1 MAQPRLV
8 SILVLAPLAWLACGA
23 FVPPVA
29 AGQTR
34 EFVPIT
40 DEMLRDPDPGDW
52 LMAYRTYDFQAF
64 SPLDEI
70 DRENVGG
77 LRLAWMR
84 AMEEGAQEIR
94 PLVYDGVMYIAQPGY
109 DHLQAIDATTGDL
122 IWEYRRAQPDD
133 IREYAQ
139 FGARTRNLAL
149 YGSHVYHLTAD
160 AHIIAVD
167 ARTGELAWES
177 RTADY
182 RDGITHS
189 SGATIVNGMVVSG
202 RTCSPASLDARCFVA
217 AHDAGDGVERWRTY
231 TAAGADDPGG
241 ATWGTVPT
249 ADRVHVSPWGVPG
262 SFDPELNRVFWGVAV
277 PLPYTR
283 LMRRGTW
290 DVGDRSPCELYSNST
305 IAMNAD
311 TGAIDW
317 YYQYLPCDDWDQDFV
332 QERTLIDTVVNPDPE
347 AVRWINPRLTGTAEE
362 RKIVV
367 VLGEPGGLFV
377 NDRETGE
384 FLWADPLP
392 FESTERFVI
401 SDVDVETGAT
411 TINMDLVARE
421 PGDQFII
428 CGHNVKGWWSW
439 SYSPVTGMLYVP
451 INRSCL
457 NQTLNPRTVSGTGPR
472 FSIPDPEIGPEG
484 DLTEVRAI
492 DISTGREVW
501 RYSQRAPN
509 AGTTL
514 ATAGNVVFFGDSNRR
529 FRAFDAETGEVL
541 WETILGSQISGY
553 PVTYEAGGRQYLTV
567 PVGGVGN
574 RLRTYA
580 PELEAP
586 DRQQHA
592 GDLTDVH
599 AAVSGAAAGA
609 TAVGSSSGGVG
620 VQSARREL
628 GGGQVAA
635 MAQVI
640 NQVIHY

>member
-8 SILVLAPLAWLACGA
+8 SVGALAGLVWLACGA
-23 FVPPVA
+23 FPAAAA
-29 AGQTR
+29 AGQP
-34 EFVPIT
+34 EDFVPIT
-40 DEMLRDPDPGDW
+40 DEMLRDPDPADW

-70 DRENVGG
+70 TRENVGQ

-84 AMEEGAQEIR
+84 AMDEGDQEIR
-94 PLVYDGVMYIAQPGY
+94 PLVYDGVMYIAHAGA
-109 DHLQAIDATTGDL
+109 DRLEALDATTGDQ
-122 IWEYRRAQPDD
+122 IWEFE
-133 IREYAQ
+133 RELPADLRQYAQ
-139 FGARTRNLAL
+139 LGARTRNLAL
-149 YGSHVYHLTAD
+149 YGNHVYHLTQD

-177 RTADY
+177 QTADY

-189 SGATIVNGMVVSG
+189 SGAVIINGMVVSG
-202 RTCSPASLDARCFVA
+202 RTCSPGSLEARCFVA
-217 AHDAGDGVERWRTY
+217 AHDAGTGVERWRTY

-241 ATWGTVPT
+241 GTWGTLPT
-249 ADRVHVSPWGVPG
+249 ARRVHVSPWGVPG
-262 SFDPELNRVFWGVAV
+262 SYDPELNRVFWGVAV

-283 LMRRGTW
+283 LVRRGTW
-290 DVGDRSPCELYSNST
+290 DVGDTTPCELYSNST
-305 IAMNAD
+305 LAMNAD

-332 QERTLIDTVVNPDPE
+332 QERTLIDTVVDPDPE
-347 AVRWINPRLTGTAEE
+347 AVRWINPNLAGTAEE

-384 FLWADPLP
+384 FLWANPLP
-392 FESTERFVI
+392 HDSTERFVI
-401 SDVDVETGAT
+401 SDVDVETGAV

-421 PGDQFII
+421 AGDQFII

-451 INRSCL
+451 FNRSCL

-472 FSIPDPEIGPEG
+472 FSIPDPAIGPDG

-529 FRAFDAETGEVL
+529 FRAFDAENGDVL

-586 DRQQHA
+586 
-592 GDLTDVH
+592 T
-599 AAVSGAAAGA
+599 
-609 TAVGSSSGGVG
+609 GSNMLVTF
-620 VQSARREL
+620 AL
-628 GGGQVAA
+628 P
-635 MAQVI
+635 
-640 NQVIHY
+640 

>member
-1 MAQPRLV
+1 MAKSRLV
-8 SILVLAPLAWLACGA
+8 TVAVLAGLAWLAPGA
-23 FVPPVA
+23 LPSA
-29 AGQTR
+29 AGQPQ

-70 DRENVGG
+70 DRGNVGG

-84 AMEEGAQEIR
+84 AMEEGAQQIR

-109 DHLQAIDATTGDL
+109 DHLQALDATTGDL
-122 IWEYRRAQPDD
+122 IWEYRREQPDD
-133 IREYAQ
+133 IRQYGQ
-139 FGARTRNLAL
+139 FGDRTRNLAL

-189 SGATIVNGMVVSG
+189 SGAVIVNGMVVSG

-241 ATWGTVPT
+241 ATWGTLPT
-249 ADRVHVSPWGVPG
+249 VQRVHVSPWGVPG

-305 IAMNAD
+305 LAMNAD
-311 TGAIDW
+311 TGTIDW

-347 AVRWINPRLTGTAEE
+347 AVRWINPNLTGTAEE

-384 FLWADPLP
+384 FLWADPFP
-392 FESTERFVI
+392 FDSTERFVI
-401 SDVDVETGAT
+401 SDVDVETGTT

-421 PGDQFII
+421 AGDQFII

-439 SYSPVTGMLYVP
+439 SYSPVTGLLYVP

-472 FSIPDPEIGPEG
+472 FSIPDPDIGPEG

-529 FRAFDAETGEVL
+529 FRAFDAETGDVL

-586 DRQQHA
+586 
-592 GDLTDVH
+592 T
-599 AAVSGAAAGA
+599 
-609 TAVGSSSGGVG
+609 GSNMLVTFT
-620 VQSARREL
+620 L
-628 GGGQVAA
+628 P
-635 MAQVI
+635 
-640 NQVIHY
+640 

>member
-1 MAQPRLV
+1 MAKSRFV
-8 SILVLAPLAWLACGA
+8 CVAVLAGLVGLALG
-23 FVPPVA
+23 VPSA
-29 AGQTR
+29 AGQAQ

-70 DRENVGG
+70 DRDNVGG

-84 AMEEGAQEIR
+84 AMEEGGQQIR

-109 DHLQAIDATTGDL
+109 DHLQALDATTGDL
-122 IWEYRRAQPDD
+122 IWDYRREQPDD
-133 IREYAQ
+133 IREHAQ
-139 FGARTRNLAL
+139 FGDRTRHLAL
-149 YGSHVYHLTAD
+149 YGNHIYHLTAD

-189 SGATIVNGMVVSG
+189 SGAVIVNGMVVSG

-217 AHDAGDGVERWRTY
+217 AHDADGGAERWRTY

-347 AVRWINPRLTGTAEE
+347 AVRWINPNLAGTAEE

-384 FLWADPLP
+384 FLWADPFP
-392 FESTERFVI
+392 FDSTERFVI
-401 SDVDVETGAT
+401 SDVDVETGTT

-421 PGDQFII
+421 AGDQFII

-439 SYSPVTGMLYVP
+439 SYSPVTGLLYVP

-472 FSIPDPEIGPEG
+472 FSIPDPDIGPEG

-586 DRQQHA
+586 
-592 GDLTDVH
+592 T
-599 AAVSGAAAGA
+599 
-609 TAVGSSSGGVG
+609 GSNMLVTFT
-620 VQSARREL
+620 L
-628 GGGQVAA
+628 P
-635 MAQVI
+635 
-640 NQVIHY
+640 

>member
-1 MAQPRLV
+1 MAKSRLV
-8 SILVLAPLAWLACGA
+8 CVAVLAGLVGLALGA
-23 FVPPVA
+23 PSV
-29 AGQTR
+29 AGQAQ

-52 LMAYRTYDFQAF
+52 LQAYRTYDFQAF

-109 DHLQAIDATTGDL
+109 DHLQALDATTGDL
-122 IWEYRRAQPDD
+122 IWDYRRDQPDD
-133 IREYAQ
+133 IREFAQ

-177 RTADY
+177 QTADY

-217 AHDAGDGVERWRTY
+217 AHDADGGAERWRTY

-347 AVRWINPRLTGTAEE
+347 AVRWINPNLTGTAEE

-384 FLWADPLP
+384 FLWADPFP
-392 FESTERFVI
+392 FDSTERFVI
-401 SDVDVETGAT
+401 SDVDVETGTT

-421 PGDQFII
+421 AGDQFII

-439 SYSPVTGMLYVP
+439 SYSPVTGLLYVP

-472 FSIPDPEIGPEG
+472 FSIPDPDIGPEG

-586 DRQQHA
+586 
-592 GDLTDVH
+592 
-599 AAVSGAAAGA
+599 
-609 TAVGSSSGGVG
+609 VGSNMLVTFT
-620 VQSARREL
+620 L
-628 GGGQVAA
+628 P
-635 MAQVI
+635 
-640 NQVIHY
+640 

>member
-1 MAQPRLV
+1 MTRQSRLARV
-8 SILVLAPLAWLACGA
+8 GMVAVLAWLACGA
-23 FVPPVA
+23 FPTPAA
-29 AGQTR
+29 AGQAQ

-40 DEMLRDPDPGDW
+40 DEMLRDPDPADW

-70 DRENVGG
+70 DRENVGQ

-84 AMEEGAQEIR
+84 AMEEGGQQIR

-109 DHLQAIDATTGDL
+109 DHLQALDATTGDL
-122 IWEYRRAQPDD
+122 IWEYRRDQPDD
-133 IREYAQ
+133 IREHAQ
-139 FGARTRNLAL
+139 FGDRTRNLAL

-189 SGATIVNGMVVSG
+189 SGAVIVNGMVVSG

-217 AHDAGDGVERWRTY
+217 AHDADGGAERWRTY

-241 ATWGTVPT
+241 ATWGTLPT
-249 ADRVHVSPWGVPG
+249 SQRVHVSPWGVPG

-347 AVRWINPRLTGTAEE
+347 AVRWINPRLAGTAEE

-384 FLWADPLP
+384 FLWADPFP
-392 FESTERFVI
+392 FDSTERFVI
-401 SDVDVETGAT
+401 SDVDVETGTT

-421 PGDQFII
+421 AGDQFII

-439 SYSPVTGMLYVP
+439 SYSPVTGLLYVP

-472 FSIPDPEIGPEG
+472 FSIPDPDIGPEG

-529 FRAFDAETGEVL
+529 FRAFDAETGDVL

-586 DRQQHA
+586 
-592 GDLTDVH
+592 T
-599 AAVSGAAAGA
+599 
-609 TAVGSSSGGVG
+609 GSNMLVTFT
-620 VQSARREL
+620 L
-628 GGGQVAA
+628 P
-635 MAQVI
+635 
-640 NQVIHY
+640 